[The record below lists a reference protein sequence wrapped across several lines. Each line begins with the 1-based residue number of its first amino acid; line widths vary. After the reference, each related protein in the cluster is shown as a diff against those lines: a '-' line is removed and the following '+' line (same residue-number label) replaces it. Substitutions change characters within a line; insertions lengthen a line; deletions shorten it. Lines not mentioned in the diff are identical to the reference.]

1 MSRTPTFEN
10 GTENHRVKLRLGE
23 IRRGGGKVRS
33 SDEPYKLWHQPRALP
48 GIFSN
53 IFISNGLST
62 NLFSTCISIA
72 DQSRLF
78 TTHGLQDKALPTYNQ
93 KNESVIRNKSTTKY
107 N

>member
-1 MSRTPTFEN
+1 MKITESSSGWARSEEVVAKLEALMSLISYDINQGHYQGYFQTSAS
-10 GTENHRVKLRLGE
+10 VM
-23 IRRGGGKVRS
+23 VC
-33 SDEPYKLWHQPRALP
+33 QP
-48 GIFSN
+48 IF
-53 IFISNGLST
+53 
-62 NLFSTCISIA
+62 FSTCISIA